1 MFFECSLYGTVT
13 EINSIYSNEYDYK
26 CYERIE
32 HIYNR
37 ESNYIYIYEQQD
49 EIFVIQYSAIDKN
62 RQRKC
67 LVMKIQKVKT
77 DTSIFTFL
85 EKNGFIKHT
94 TRKTIITEFKIN
106 GYIVEFD
113 SCLDNTNNL
122 ILVKAYCIVI
132 EPTDGEKILST
143 VFRDIGIKMMFD
155 INIFT
160 KYL

>member
-1 MFFECSLYGTVT
+1 MVFECSLYGSVT
-13 EINSIYSNEYDYK
+13 EINSMYRDEYDYR

-32 HIYNR
+32 HIYSR
-37 ESNYIYIYEQQD
+37 KSDYMYIYEQQE
-49 EIFVIQYSAIDKN
+49 EIFIIQYSAIDKN

-77 DTSIFTFL
+77 DISIFTFL
-85 EKNGFIKHT
+85 EKNGFIRHT
-94 TRKTIITEFKIN
+94 TRRTNITEFKIN

-113 SCLDNTNNL
+113 SNLDNINNL

-143 VFRDIGIKMMFD
+143 VFKDIGIKMIFD
-155 INIFT
+155 VNIFM